1 MRATSGAHILL
12 VEDEVKTADWIRL
25 YLDRAGMTVSLAA
38 DGRAALAE
46 AARRP
51 PDLVLLDVL
60 LPGLGG
66 FEVCRALRSSSEV
79 PVILLTARAAE
90 HDRLRGFELGA
101 DDYIVKP
108 FSPRELVAR
117 VSAVLRRTRSHGGAQ
132 GALIVG
138 RLTHRT
144 DALEVECEGHT
155 VKLTPIE
162 SRLLGVLMSA
172 PHRIFTRAELV
183 SRVLGD
189 DYAGSDRTIDAHVK
203 NLRRKLDMLPSRLPA
218 IETTH
223 GVGYRL
229 AAGAGSDAP
238 DA

>member
-1 MRATSGAHILL
+1 MTAISGAHILL
-12 VEDEVKTADWIRL
+12 VEDEAKTAEWIRL

-51 PDLVLLDVL
+51 PNLVLLDVM
-60 LPGLGG
+60 LPGLSG
-66 FEVCRALRSSSEV
+66 FEVCRALRSSEV
-79 PVILLTARAAE
+79 PIILLTARAAE

-203 NLRRKLDMLPSRLPA
+203 NLRRKLDMLPSRPPA

-229 AAGAGSDAP
+229 AARAGSDAP